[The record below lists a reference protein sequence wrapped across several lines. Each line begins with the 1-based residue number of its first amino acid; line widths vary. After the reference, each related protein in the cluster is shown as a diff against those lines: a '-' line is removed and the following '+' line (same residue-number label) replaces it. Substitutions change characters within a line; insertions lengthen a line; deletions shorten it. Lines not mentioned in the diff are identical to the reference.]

1 MARVTSLEIMK
12 TKDRITRLESDRW
25 PYLLL
30 WMELA
35 DYIIPRKANI
45 ADRYAAG
52 QKMTEKLFDST
63 AVHANELL
71 AAAMAGTLSNKA
83 TRWFALKCRKDE
95 LNDIKVV
102 ADWLDDSTERMY
114 YALAQSNFYSEI
126 HENYLD
132 LGGFGTCALLID
144 TNRTTGNLQFG
155 AQFAGEFCVA
165 ENGYRRVDTVYRKP
179 KMSARQIVD
188 RWPGKASPTIARV
201 AASSEK
207 DQRFD
212 IVHCI
217 HPREYGRTG
226 RGVLAEDMAFAS
238 IYFEWDT
245 GVIIEESGYQEW
257 PIPVA
262 RWTKSTGESYGRG
275 PGHTALPL
283 IKTLNATTEQKLM
296 AGILSIRPPLLAT
309 QQGVIGKVSLRPAAI
324 NTIAPTIPGQM
335 NPPLQPLFT
344 GANIRNAELLEDPM
358 QRQIHQ
364 IFFSDLLNLP
374 EDGKQMTAREVM
386 IRHERMQQALGPTLG
401 RLEEELFNPTIERVF
416 GIMMRAGR
424 LAPPPRELLEVM
436 RQGDGTIDIEYQGP
450 LARAQ
455 RSSDTMAIERWTDWR
470 VKMAVELQD
479 TSLLDVMDM
488 DEAGWHSAEVTGV
501 PSKVM
506 RSKDQVG
513 SLRGGRQAEQES
525 QKAIDERLAGAQE
538 MKDKAPYLKALGE
551 GRPGIQRPQAIPEM
565 AGQGMM

>member
-1 MARVTSLEIMK
+1 MARVTSTEIVK
-12 TKDRITRLESDRW
+12 KKDRIARLESDRW
-25 PYLLL
+25 PYLLH

-45 ADRYAAG
+45 SDRYSAG
-52 QKMTEKLFDST
+52 QKMTDKLRDST

-83 TRWFALKCRKDE
+83 TRWFALKCRREE
-95 LNDIKVV
+95 LNDIKAV

-126 HENYLD
+126 HEVYLD
-132 LGGFGTCALLID
+132 LGGFGTGALLID
-144 TNRTTGNLQFG
+144 TDRSTGNLQFG
-155 AQFAGEFCVA
+155 AQFAGEFCIA
-165 ENGYRRVDTVYRKP
+165 EDGYRRVDTVYRRP
-179 KMSARQIVD
+179 KMSARQIND
-188 RWPGKASPTIARV
+188 RWPGKASATIQQR
-201 AASSEK
+201 AASAEK

-212 IVHCI
+212 IVHGI
-217 HPREYGRTG
+217 FPRENGRTG
-226 RGVLAEDMAFAS
+226 RGVAAEDMAFAS
-238 IYFEWDT
+238 LYFEWDT
-245 GVIIEESGYQEW
+245 GQILEESGYQEW
-257 PIPVA
+257 PIPVP
-262 RWTKSTGESYGRG
+262 RWTKSTGETYGRG
-275 PGHTALPL
+275 PGHTALPFA
-283 IKTLNATTEQKLM
+283 KTLNATTEQKLM
-296 AGILSIRPPLLAT
+296 AGILSIRPPLLST
-309 QQGVIGKVSLRPAAI
+309 QNGVIGKVSLRPAAI

-335 NPPLQPLFT
+335 NPPLQPLIT
-344 GANIRNAELLEDPM
+344 GASVRNAELLEEPM
-358 QRQIHQ
+358 QRQIHR

-401 RLEEELFNPTIERVF
+401 RLENELFNPTIERVF

-424 LAPPPRELLEVM
+424 LSPPPRELLQVM
-436 RQGDGTIDIEYQGP
+436 QQGDGTIDIEYQGP

-455 RSSDTMAIERWTDWR
+455 RSGDTMAIERWTDWR

-479 TSLLDVMDM
+479 NSLLDVMDM

-513 SLRGGRQAEQES
+513 QIRGGRQAEQEK
-525 QKAIDERLAGAQE
+525 QKAIDDRLAGAQE
-538 MKDKAPYLKALGE
+538 MKDKAPYMKALTE
-551 GRPGIQRPQAIPEM
+551 GKPGIQRPQAIPEM
-565 AGQGMM
+565 AGEGMM